1 MFGRGGDA
9 AVTVA
14 VFAAVIV
21 EGDGVTERDAQTA
34 EAGVGGGER
43 RNPQTVEE
51 KHRRDDGERALGACF
66 GFISIFYDVLLG
78 FYKDIKGLMQTAK
91 LTIQQRSTIVLE
103 KIYLACTG

>member
-1 MFGRGGDA
+1 MFGRGDVA
-9 AVTVA
+9 AVL
-14 VFAAVIV
+14 AAVIGA
-21 EGDGVTERDAQTA
+21 GDGVTERDAQTA
-34 EAGVGGGER
+34 EVGEERGGGR
-43 RNPQTVEE
+43 QRNPQTVEE